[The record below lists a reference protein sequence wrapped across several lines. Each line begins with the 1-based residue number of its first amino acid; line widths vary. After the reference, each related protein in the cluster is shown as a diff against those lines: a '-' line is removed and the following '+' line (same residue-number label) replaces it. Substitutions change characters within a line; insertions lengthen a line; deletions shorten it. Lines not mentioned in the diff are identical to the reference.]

1 MFDRSAHRV
10 TSRIVVMGNHRLIAL
25 IDIPANVTLMVIQ
38 DQHSPVFATA
48 LHLSADLLL
57 PVLKPHH
64 GLAAP
69 IRVGSGIDWILQHAE
84 HRVVS
89 SGLPD
94 ESRAPLLA
102 RERPATQS
110 VADPARNRP
119 VARCPTP
126 QICERS
132 NR

>member
-1 MFDRSAHRV
+1 
-10 TSRIVVMGNHRLIAL
+10 MGNHRLIAL
-25 IDIPANVTLMVIQ
+25 IDIPVNVTLMVIQ
-38 DQHSPVFATA
+38 DQYCPVFATA

-94 ESRAPLLA
+94 DLAHLFWPCLLYTSPSPRDRPRSR
-102 RERPATQS
+102 
-110 VADPARNRP
+110 
-119 VARCPTP
+119 
-126 QICERS
+126 
-132 NR
+132 